1 MEWVLLKTFLS
12 LLLVLGLMYGLAFLY
27 KKYFLSQ
34 GKQDSSQV
42 EIELLGRRTLGPK
55 RSVAVLKVFDR
66 VIVVGM
72 TEDGMRTLSEMP
84 DPRPPIEVTAGEP
97 GAKQPAGRSFG
108 DYLSAYLH
116 VAPRK
121 KTDPGIDGRISQN

>member
-1 MEWVLLKTFLS
+1 MEWVLLKTFFS

-27 KKYFLSQ
+27 KKYFLAQ

-72 TEDGMRTLSEMP
+72 TEDGMRTLSEMG
-84 DPRPPIEVTAGEP
+84 DPRPPAGAPVTGDDT
-97 GAKQPAGRSFG
+97 KQPAGRTFG
-108 DYLSAYLH
+108 EYLSAYLH
-116 VAPRK
+116 VAPRRK
-121 KTDPGIDGRISQN
+121 SGPGIDGRISPN